1 MSQAFSFSD
10 KQIDATRQL
19 ATFASRLSY
28 DAISEK
34 AQVVGKHALLDWV
47 GVALA
52 GSQESLVTILQDE
65 AAAEG
70 SATRR
75 HCSELAPGEALA
87 RPP

>member
-10 KQIDATRQL
+10 KQTDATRQL
-19 ATFASRLSY
+19 ATYASGLSY

-70 SATRR
+70 IRLR
-75 HCSELAPGEALA
+75 EDPHLPVFLEW
-87 RPP
+87 